1 MEGVIPSVSTIS
13 FDWEDSTFSKR
24 RKLGM
29 PSSVPSLDEASQNR
43 GD

>member
-1 MEGVIPSVSTIS
+1 MEGQIPGVSTIS

-24 RKLGM
+24 RKLGI
-29 PSSVPSLDEASQNR
+29 PSSISSLDEVSQNR